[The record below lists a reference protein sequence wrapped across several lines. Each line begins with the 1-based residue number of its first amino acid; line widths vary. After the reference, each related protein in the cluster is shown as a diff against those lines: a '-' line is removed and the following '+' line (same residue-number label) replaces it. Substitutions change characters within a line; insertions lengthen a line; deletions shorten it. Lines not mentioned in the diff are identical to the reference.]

1 MMPESQRKSSAD
13 RKELEFNRHE
23 PRQAKPE
30 VPSELSKDKQN
41 KLNGRYVIPFI
52 PEGERKA
59 FIDDINDSPQFQRQ
73 RAGVRT
79 V

>member
-1 MMPESQRKSSAD
+1 MPESQRKSSAD
-13 RKELEFNRHE
+13 RKELKINWHE
-23 PRQAKPE
+23 LRQAKPE
-30 VPSELSKDKQN
+30 VPPKPSKDKQN
-41 KLNGRYVIPFI
+41 KLNGRHIIPII

-73 RAGVRT
+73 REGVRT